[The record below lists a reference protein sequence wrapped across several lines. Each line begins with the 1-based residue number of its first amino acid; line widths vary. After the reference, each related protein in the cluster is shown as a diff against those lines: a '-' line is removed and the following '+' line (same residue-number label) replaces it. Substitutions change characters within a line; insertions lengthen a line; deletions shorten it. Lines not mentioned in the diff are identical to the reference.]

1 MTNLTFKQPKQR
13 PTATVENIKTLLS
26 AKGVQFYLDRHTLV
40 MLYEGQPYKGERL
53 NYQIREIAILEG
65 FKIVNLTQAIKYAI
79 EDLCN
84 YHYQL
89 REGAKY
95 EG

>member
-26 AKGVQFYLDRHTLV
+26 AKGVQFSLDRHSFV
-40 MLYEGQPYKGERL
+40 MLYEGHLYKGKRL

-65 FKIVNLTQAIKYAI
+65 FKIVNLTQAIEYAI
-79 EDLCN
+79 QDLCN
-84 YHYQL
+84 YHWQL
-89 REGAKY
+89 REGTKH
-95 EG
+95 E